1 MDPSEPNCLTSL
13 EGAMR
18 IRSLLVVTG
27 LLIIPGPEIAN
38 ATAILADPYWNA
50 EMPNPEVADDVDG
63 SASESSTAVNSELVS
78 VGVAPLASQDKLF
91 ASAYFDALSILA
103 ANNDCSDFFGGSAA
117 AADVFA
123 KLMGNVRKNSLPA
136 MVGINMTGK
145 TIQVTNDRT
154 NSRYRLFERV
164 LINSE
169 GAFYRDRL
177 PRSLA
182 PLPGVGSFQANTK
195 EVRVL
200 MLLHEL
206 GHAIK
211 GDDDNWLLPNDGKSS
226 DLSRKNS
233 QKIQDACGR
242 QIKALRG
249 QNLKHDAQ
257 LVTAHES
264 KND

>member
-1 MDPSEPNCLTSL
+1 
-13 EGAMR
+13 MR
-18 IRSLLVVTG
+18 TIGLLVVAAILM
-27 LLIIPGPEIAN
+27 LLGFENTN
-38 ATAILADPYWNA
+38 ATAILADPDWNE
-50 EMPNPEVADDVDG
+50 EMPNPKGADDASG
-63 SASESSTAVNSELVS
+63 SVSETSAEVKPTELISAGASPLV
-78 VGVAPLASQDKLF
+78 AQDKLF

-103 ANNDCSDFFGGSAA
+103 ANNECSDFFGGPAA
-117 AADVFA
+117 AADIFA
-123 KLMGNVRKNSLPA
+123 KLMGNVSKNPLPA
-136 MVGINMTGK
+136 MVAIHMTGL

-154 NSRYRLFERV
+154 KSQYRLFESV
-164 LINSE
+164 WINSE
-169 GAFYRDRL
+169 GAFYRNRG
-177 PRSLA
+177 PRSFA

-211 GDDDNWLLPNDGKSS
+211 GDDGHWLLPDDGKDS

-233 QKIQDACGR
+233 QKIEDVCGR
-242 QIKALRG
+242 QIKALRE

-257 LVTAHES
+257 PVTAHES

>member
-1 MDPSEPNCLTSL
+1 
-13 EGAMR
+13 MR
-18 IRSLLVVTG
+18 TIGLLVVAAILMILG
-27 LLIIPGPEIAN
+27 FENAN
-38 ATAILADPYWNA
+38 ATAILADPDWNE
-50 EMPNPEVADDVDG
+50 EMPNPEGTDDFNNSAGETSAEAKRAELISAGASPLVA
-63 SASESSTAVNSELVS
+63 
-78 VGVAPLASQDKLF
+78 QDKLF

-103 ANNDCSDFFGGSAA
+103 TNNGCSDFFGGPAA
-117 AADVFA
+117 AADIFA
-123 KLMGNVRKNSLPA
+123 KLMGNVSKKPLPA
-136 MVGINMTGK
+136 MIAVHMTGL
-145 TIQVTNDRT
+145 TVQITNDRT
-154 NSRYRLFERV
+154 KSQYRLFDRV

-169 GAFYRDRL
+169 GAFYRNRV

-211 GDDDNWLLPNDGKSS
+211 GDDGNWLLPDDGKNS

-233 QKIQDACGR
+233 QKIEDVCGR
-242 QIKALRG
+242 QIKALRD

-257 LVTAHES
+257 QVTAHEA